1 MIRILKEELPLIHR
15 IIVAAVVLFILL
27 AVVYGYLYG
36 RQLTRRSDG
45 CNALM
50 DLQIRQ
56 QEFRANCPWFA
67 RSIGAQNICSRATEV
82 FTVMANEMSPQGH
95 YRITLDEASV
105 TASAYTAVAEVVEAN
120 SVDKACRTIQLK
132 VSVENPQGVLHPRFC
147 CP

>member
-1 MIRILKEELPLIHR
+1 MIRILKEELPLIRR
-15 IIVAAVVLFILL
+15 IIVAAVVLSILI

-67 RSIGAQNICSRATEV
+67 RSIGAQNLCSRDTEV

-95 YRITLDEASV
+95 YRVAIDESTV
-105 TASAYTAVAEVVEAN
+105 TNSGYRAEALIVEAT
-120 SVDKACRTIQLK
+120 SVDQACRTIQLK
-132 VSVENPQGVLHPRFC
+132 VSAENPEGVFHPRFC